1 MYGKIKKIHFIGIG
15 GIGMSGIAEVLINM
29 GLEVSG
35 SDMAQTQITRRLA
48 SMGAVIHTGHD
59 SENIKGSEVVVYSS
73 AIPDDNPE
81 MISAAAA
88 RIPLIPRAEM
98 LAELMRLKFG
108 IAVAGSHGKTTTSSM
123 IASVLSHCGADPT
136 IVVGG
141 KLRTIDSNAHL
152 GTGRFM
158 VVEAD
163 ESDGSFEKLSP
174 VVTVLTNIDRE
185 HIDFYGT
192 MESLETAF
200 SNFLH
205 KIPFY
210 GLAITCADCAR
221 TAEVSRKFNRKILTY
236 GIKKPADLMARNIRV
251 SDRGTSF
258 EVTYRNYLLG
268 EVALKTLGAH
278 NALNSLAAI
287 AVGMEFGFGFEKI
300 KEGLADFQGTE
311 RRLELKS
318 EEGGIRIVDDY
329 GHHPSELEVTIEA
342 LKEAFSR
349 EPILLFQPHRFSRTK
364 LLYDDFVRV
373 LGKINHLY
381 VIDIYP
387 AGEKPIKGIT
397 SEKLVKDIKKA
408 GNVNARYVEDPDDLV
423 DRLASEL
430 KKGDVLLTSG
440 AGNVWKYGEKI
451 AQQVRLAT

>member
-1 MYGKIKKIHFIGIG
+1 MYGKIKKVHFIGIG

-35 SDMAQTQITRRLA
+35 SDLAETQITQRLA
-48 SMGAVIHTGHD
+48 SLGAVVHTGHS

-73 AIPDDNPE
+73 AIRKDNPE
-81 MISAAAA
+81 MIAAAAA
-88 RIPLIPRAEM
+88 RVPLIPRAEM

-174 VVTVLTNIDRE
+174 VVTVLTNIDKE
-185 HIDFYGT
+185 HLDYYGD
-192 MESLETAF
+192 MKALELAF

-210 GLAITCADCAR
+210 GLAVTCADCPR
-221 TAEVSRKFNRKILTY
+221 TAEISRKFNKKILTY
-236 GIKKPADLMARNIRV
+236 GINSPADLMAENIRF
-251 SDRGTSF
+251 SKLRTSF
-258 EVTYRNYLLG
+258 EVTYGGYLLG
-268 EVALKTLGAH
+268 EADLSTLGAH

-287 AVGMEFGFGFEKI
+287 AVGMEFGFSFEKI
-300 KEGLADFQGTE
+300 KEGLAAFEGTE
-311 RRLELKS
+311 RRLQLKS
-318 EEGGIRIVDDY
+318 ERKGVKIIDDY

-342 LKEAFSR
+342 LKATFSQ

-364 LLYDDFVRV
+364 LLYNDFVRV
-373 LGKINHLY
+373 LGKIKRLY
-381 VIDIYP
+381 VLDIYP
-387 AGEKPIKGIT
+387 AGEKPVKGIT
-397 SEKLVKDIKKA
+397 SEKLVEDIKKA
-408 GNVNARYVEDPDDLV
+408 GNANAHHVDDPDAFV
-423 DRLASEL
+423 DRMANEL
-430 KKGDVLLTSG
+430 KKGDILLTSG
-440 AGNVWKYGEKI
+440 AGNVWKYGDRI
-451 AQQVRLAT
+451 AERIV

>member
-1 MYGKIKKIHFIGIG
+1 MYGKIKKVHFIGIG

-35 SDMAQTQITRRLA
+35 SDLTETQITRRLA
-48 SMGAVIHTGHD
+48 SLGAVVHTGHS

-73 AIPDDNPE
+73 AIRKDNPE
-81 MISAAAA
+81 MIAAVAA
-88 RIPLIPRAEM
+88 RVPLIPRAEM

-174 VVTVLTNIDRE
+174 VVTVLTNIDKE
-185 HIDFYGT
+185 HLDYYGD
-192 MESLETAF
+192 METLELAF

-210 GLAITCADCAR
+210 GLAVTCADCPR
-221 TAEVSRKFNRKILTY
+221 TAEISGKFNKKILTY
-236 GIKKPADLMARNIRV
+236 GISAPADLMAENIRF
-251 SDRGTSF
+251 SKLRTSF
-258 EVTYRNYLLG
+258 EVTYGGYLLG
-268 EVALKTLGAH
+268 EADLRTLGAH

-287 AVGMEFGFGFEKI
+287 AVGMEFGFSFEKI
-300 KEGLADFQGTE
+300 KEGLAAFEGTE
-311 RRLELKS
+311 RRLQLKS
-318 EEGGIRIVDDY
+318 EKKGVKIIDDY
-329 GHHPSELEVTIEA
+329 GHHPSELEVTVEA
-342 LKEAFSR
+342 LKAAFSQ

-364 LLYDDFVRV
+364 LLYNDFIRV
-373 LGKINHLY
+373 LGKIKRLY
-381 VIDIYP
+381 VLDIYP
-387 AGEKPIKGIT
+387 AGEKPVKGIT
-397 SEKLVKDIKKA
+397 SEKLVEDIKKA
-408 GNVNARYVEDPDDLV
+408 GNANAHYVDDPDAFV
-423 DRLASEL
+423 DRMADEL
-430 KKGDVLLTSG
+430 KKGDILLTSG
-440 AGNVWKYGEKI
+440 AGNVWKYGDRI
-451 AQQVRLAT
+451 AERIV

>member
-1 MYGKIKKIHFIGIG
+1 MYGKIKKVHFIGIG

-35 SDMAQTQITRRLA
+35 SDLAETQITRRLA
-48 SMGAVIHTGHD
+48 SLGAVVHTDHS

-73 AIPDDNPE
+73 AIREDNPE
-81 MISAAAA
+81 MIAAAAA
-88 RIPLIPRAEM
+88 RVPLIPRAEM

-174 VVTVLTNIDRE
+174 VVTVLTNIDKE
-185 HIDFYGT
+185 HLDYYGN
-192 MESLETAF
+192 METLELAF

-210 GLAITCADCAR
+210 GLAITCADCPR
-221 TAEVSRKFNRKILTY
+221 TAEISRKFNKKILTY
-236 GIKKPADLMARNIRV
+236 GISAPADLMGENVRFSQLR
-251 SDRGTSF
+251 TSF
-258 EVTYRNYLLG
+258 EVTYGGCLLG
-268 EVALKTLGAH
+268 EVKLSTLGAH

-287 AVGMEFGFGFEKI
+287 AVGMEFGFSFEKI
-300 KEGLADFQGTE
+300 KEGLADFRGIE
-311 RRLELKS
+311 RRLQLKS
-318 EEGGIRIVDDY
+318 EKKGVRIIDDY

-342 LKEAFSR
+342 LKTAFSR

-373 LGKINHLY
+373 LGKIKHLY
-381 VIDIYP
+381 VLDIYP

-397 SEKLVKDIKKA
+397 SEKLVEDIKKA
-408 GNVNARYVEDPDDLV
+408 GNANARYVDDPDAFA
-423 DRLASEL
+423 DRMASEL

-440 AGNVWKYGEKI
+440 AGNVWKYGDKI
-451 AQQVRLAT
+451 AELIG

>member
-1 MYGKIKKIHFIGIG
+1 MYGKIKKVHFIGIG

-35 SDMAQTQITRRLA
+35 SDLVETQITRRLA
-48 SMGAVIHTGHD
+48 SLGAVVHTGHS

-73 AIPDDNPE
+73 AIRENNPE
-81 MISAAAA
+81 MIAAAAA
-88 RIPLIPRAEM
+88 RVPLIPRAEM

-174 VVTVLTNIDRE
+174 VVTVLTNIDKE
-185 HIDFYGT
+185 HLDYYGN
-192 MESLETAF
+192 MEALELAF

-210 GLAITCADCAR
+210 GLAITCADCPR
-221 TAEVSRKFNRKILTY
+221 TAEISRKFNKKILTY
-236 GIKKPADLMARNIRV
+236 GISAPADLMAENVRFSQLR
-251 SDRGTSF
+251 TSF
-258 EVTYRNYLLG
+258 EVTYGGYLLG
-268 EVALKTLGAH
+268 EVELSTLGAH

-287 AVGMEFGFGFEKI
+287 AVGMEFGFSFEKI
-300 KEGLADFQGTE
+300 KEGLAGFRGTE
-311 RRLELKS
+311 RRLQLKS
-318 EEGGIRIVDDY
+318 EKKGVKIIDDY

-342 LKEAFSR
+342 LKAAFSR

-373 LGKINHLY
+373 LGKIKHLY
-381 VIDIYP
+381 VLDIYP
-387 AGEKPIKGIT
+387 AGEKPVKGIT
-397 SEKLVKDIKKA
+397 SEKLVEDIKKA
-408 GNVNARYVEDPDDLV
+408 GNANARYVDDPDAFAE
-423 DRLASEL
+423 RMAREL
-430 KKGDVLLTSG
+430 KKGDILLTSG
-440 AGNVWKYGEKI
+440 AGNVWKYGDKI
-451 AQQVRLAT
+451 AELIG

>member
-1 MYGKIKKIHFIGIG
+1 
-15 GIGMSGIAEVLINM
+15 MSGIAEVLINM

-35 SDMAQTQITRRLA
+35 SDLAETQTTRRLA
-48 SMGAVIHTGHD
+48 SLGAVVHAGHS

-73 AIPDDNPE
+73 AIRKDNPE
-81 MISAAAA
+81 MIAAAAA
-88 RIPLIPRAEM
+88 RVPLIPRAEM

-174 VVTVLTNIDRE
+174 VVTVLTNIDKE
-185 HIDFYGT
+185 HIDYYGD
-192 MESLETAF
+192 MEALELAF

-210 GLAITCADCAR
+210 GLAVTCADCPR
-221 TAEVSRKFNRKILTY
+221 TAKINREFNKKILTY
-236 GIKKPADLMARNIRV
+236 GIKSPADLMAGNIRF
-251 SDRGTSF
+251 SKLRTTF
-258 EVTYRNYLLG
+258 EVTYGGYLLG
-268 EVALKTLGAH
+268 EVDLSTLGAH

-287 AVGMEFGFGFEKI
+287 AVGMEFGFSFEKI
-300 KEGLADFQGTE
+300 KEGLATFEGTE
-311 RRLELKS
+311 RRLQLKS
-318 EEGGIRIVDDY
+318 EKKGVRIIDDY

-342 LKEAFSR
+342 LKAAFSQ

-364 LLYDDFVRV
+364 LLYNDFVRV
-373 LGKINHLY
+373 LGKVKRLY
-381 VIDIYP
+381 VLDIYP
-387 AGEKPIKGIT
+387 AGEKPVKGIT
-397 SEKLVKDIKKA
+397 SEKLVEDIKKA
-408 GNVNARYVEDPDDLV
+408 GNANACHVDDPDAFV
-423 DRLASEL
+423 DRMASEL
-430 KKGDVLLTSG
+430 KKGDILLTSG
-440 AGNVWKYGEKI
+440 AGNVWKYGDRI
-451 AQQVRLAT
+451 ADRIV

>member
-1 MYGKIKKIHFIGIG
+1 MYGKIKKVHFIGIG

-35 SDMAQTQITRRLA
+35 SDLVETQITRRLA
-48 SMGAVIHTGHD
+48 SLGAVVHTGHS

-73 AIPDDNPE
+73 AIRENNPE
-81 MISAAAA
+81 MIAAAAA
-88 RIPLIPRAEM
+88 RVPLIPRAEM

-174 VVTVLTNIDRE
+174 VVTVLTNIDKE
-185 HIDFYGT
+185 HLDYYGN
-192 MESLETAF
+192 MEALELAF

-210 GLAITCADCAR
+210 GLAITCADCPR
-221 TAEVSRKFNRKILTY
+221 TAEISRKFNKKILTY
-236 GIKKPADLMARNIRV
+236 GISAPADLMAENVRFSQLR
-251 SDRGTSF
+251 TSF
-258 EVTYRNYLLG
+258 EVTYGGCLLG
-268 EVALKTLGAH
+268 EVELSTLGAH

-287 AVGMEFGFGFEKI
+287 AVGMEFGFSFEKI
-300 KEGLADFQGTE
+300 KEGLAGFRGTE
-311 RRLELKS
+311 RRLQLKS
-318 EEGGIRIVDDY
+318 EKKGVKIIDDY

-342 LKEAFSR
+342 LKAAFSR

-373 LGKINHLY
+373 LGKIKHLY
-381 VIDIYP
+381 VLDIYP
-387 AGEKPIKGIT
+387 AGEKPVKGIT
-397 SEKLVKDIKKA
+397 SEKLVEDIKKA
-408 GNVNARYVEDPDDLV
+408 GNANARYVDDPDAFAE
-423 DRLASEL
+423 RMAREL
-430 KKGDVLLTSG
+430 KKGDILLTSG
-440 AGNVWKYGEKI
+440 AGNVWKYGDKI
-451 AQQVRLAT
+451 AELIG

>member
-1 MYGKIKKIHFIGIG
+1 MYGKIKKVHFIGIG

-35 SDMAQTQITRRLA
+35 SDLVETQITRRLA
-48 SMGAVIHTGHD
+48 SLGAVVHTGHS

-73 AIPDDNPE
+73 AIRENNPE
-81 MISAAAA
+81 MIAAAAA
-88 RIPLIPRAEM
+88 RVPLIPRAEM

-174 VVTVLTNIDRE
+174 VVTVLTNIDKE
-185 HIDFYGT
+185 HLDYYGN
-192 MESLETAF
+192 MEALELAF

-210 GLAITCADCAR
+210 GLAITCADCPR
-221 TAEVSRKFNRKILTY
+221 TAEISRKFNKKILTY
-236 GIKKPADLMARNIRV
+236 GISAPADLMAENIRF
-251 SDRGTSF
+251 SQLRTSF
-258 EVTYRNYLLG
+258 EVTYGGSLLG
-268 EVALKTLGAH
+268 EVELSTLGAH

-287 AVGMEFGFGFEKI
+287 AVGMEFGFSFEKI
-300 KEGLADFQGTE
+300 KEGLAGFRGTE
-311 RRLELKS
+311 RRLQLKS
-318 EEGGIRIVDDY
+318 EKKGVKIIDDY

-342 LKEAFSR
+342 LKAAFSR

-373 LGKINHLY
+373 LGKIKHLY
-381 VIDIYP
+381 VLDIYP
-387 AGEKPIKGIT
+387 AGEKPVKGIT
-397 SEKLVKDIKKA
+397 SEKLVEDIKKA
-408 GNVNARYVEDPDDLV
+408 GNANARYVDDPDAFAE
-423 DRLASEL
+423 RMAREL

-440 AGNVWKYGEKI
+440 AGNVWKYGDKI
-451 AQQVRLAT
+451 AELIG